1 MGRSFNEMNSGA
13 SAAKVTPERLDPSG
27 VLLPSAPNAKART
40 PKSTEPI
47 LSEEDLAP
55 SRKAFVQKGG
65 QLPSTGVSTR
75 QTRVTAPKTRGVVV
89 SPTIKTNEASVAL
102 QGLHTHLSTHLNELS
117 SHQDHDQKT
126 LSSLEIA
133 KGHLDQA
140 RAAISKGNKLKSPQ
154 EIDGK
159 RYTFT
164 ADAHK
169 SYQQASRHLTEAHRQ
184 LSAGHVR
191 DAADSRSVA
200 SGLPEQEHV
209 ADLHKRVHTLNVLK
223 SSKPF
228 KKMEFGGT
236 TITGSAISELGQLAK
251 EKDAPEPVRQKITR
265 AVKGTPR
272 VSKRERLQGA
282 RQQQLTKGDYTNPQ
296 RKASP
301 TAGITGR
308 GPMAQ
313 RKPGRTPG
321 FEG

>member
-27 VLLPSAPNAKART
+27 VLLPSAPNAKARK
-40 PKSTEPI
+40 PKTTEPI
-47 LSEEDLAP
+47 LSEEELAP
-55 SRKAFVQKGG
+55 SRRAYVEKGG
-65 QLPSTGVSTR
+65 QLPSTGASR
-75 QTRVTAPKTRGVVV
+75 QAKVTAPKTRGVLVN
-89 SPTIKTNEASVAL
+89 PTIKTNEASVAL
-102 QGLHTHLSTHLNELS
+102 QGLHTHISTHLNELS

-126 LSSLEIA
+126 VNSLEIA
-133 KGHLDQA
+133 KGYLDQA
-140 RAAISKGNKLKSPQ
+140 RAAINKGNKLKSPQ
-154 EIDGK
+154 EINGK

-169 SYQQASRHLTEAHRQ
+169 SFQQASGHLVGALRQ
-184 LSAGHVR
+184 LSADHVR
-191 DAADSRSVA
+191 AAADSRSVA

-228 KKMEFGGT
+228 NKIEFGGKT
-236 TITGSAISELGQLAK
+236 LTGAAISELGQLAK
-251 EKDAPEPVRQKITR
+251 EKDAPKPVQQKITR